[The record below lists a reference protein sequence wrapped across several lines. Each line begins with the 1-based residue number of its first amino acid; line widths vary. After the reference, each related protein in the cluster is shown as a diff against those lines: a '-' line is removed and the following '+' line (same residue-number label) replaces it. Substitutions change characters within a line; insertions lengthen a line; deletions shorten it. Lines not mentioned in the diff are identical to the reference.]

1 MLLVVAALALA
12 GALVAD
18 AFASGTSR
26 RVLSGIGTSGARYT
40 LDAGPGQQAHDSW
53 CATLRTRHGSASARA
68 HTCAVTP
75 PRSLGG
81 GFLVDCRRG
90 DFAIYG
96 VVATARGRVTLHGR
110 GGKVI
115 PLHMRRVPRFLGFQ
129 GRFFAGMPLRSVL
142 PVTVRAVSGDGTVL
156 SEQRITGVAQR
167 CARGARLVG
176 GSFFGVRPRG

>member
-12 GALVAD
+12 GVLVAD
-18 AFASGTSR
+18 AFASGESR

-40 LDAGPGQQAHDSW
+40 LDVGPGQRAHDSW
-53 CATLRTRHGSASARA
+53 CATLRTRRGRVSARA

-75 PRSLGG
+75 SRSLGG

-96 VVATARGRVTLHGR
+96 VVATRHGRVTLHAR

-115 PLHMRRVPRFLGFQ
+115 SLHMRRVPSFLGFE
-129 GRFFAGMPLRSVL
+129 GRFFAGMPLRGVL
-142 PVTVRAVSGDGTVL
+142 PVTVRAVNGAGRVL
-156 SEQRITGVAQR
+156 SEQRITGVGRR

-176 GSFFGVRPRG
+176 GAFFGVRR

>member
-1 MLLVVAALALA
+1 MPPRASRMLLVVAALALA
-12 GALVAD
+12 GVLVAD
-18 AFASGTSR
+18 AFASGESR

-40 LDAGPGQQAHDSW
+40 LDVGPGQRAHDSW
-53 CATLRTRHGSASARA
+53 CATLRTHRGRSSARA

-81 GFLVDCRRG
+81 GFLVDC
-90 DFAIYG
+90 A
-96 VVATARGRVTLHGR
+96 R

-115 PLHMRRVPRFLGFQ
+115 KLHMRRVPSFLGFQ

-142 PVTVRAVSGDGTVL
+142 PVTVRAVNGAGRVL
-156 SEQRITGVAQR
+156 SEQRITGVSRR

-176 GSFFGVRPRG
+176 GAFFGVRPRG